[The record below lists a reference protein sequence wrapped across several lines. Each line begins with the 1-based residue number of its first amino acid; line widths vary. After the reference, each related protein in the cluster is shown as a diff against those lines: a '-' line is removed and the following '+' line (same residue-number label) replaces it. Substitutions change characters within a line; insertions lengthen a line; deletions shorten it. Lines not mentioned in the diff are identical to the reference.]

1 MPLPAGR
8 TEVNQGTL
16 IIKNLIPADSGLYE
30 CIATNTMGTKKATM
44 NVAVQQLKQ
53 GMCACFFLFLFFL
66 LLLLLF
72 FFFMGTQR
80 EYSLKSLKYS
90 TVEPSFS
97 I

>member
-53 GMCACFFLFLFFL
+53 GMCACFFLFLFFVFFVVVVVVVFF
-66 LLLLLF
+66 LF
-72 FFFMGTQR
+72 FFSGAPN
-80 EYSLKSLKYS
+80 E
-90 TVEPSFS
+90 S
-97 I
+97 IV